1 MNDTVDFEST
11 PMVESI
17 DDVKPHAT
25 FQSIGI
31 FSAFFFVLFVI
42 AMAMFEIAVHLELNR
57 LFAPRSYARPKEIIK
72 NQLKQRPYCIRWVPW
87 VLRLSY
93 SEMMEGV
100 NGTGTRNKG
109 WSGSKLRCNLD
120 GVILIKFCVLAL
132 KSVDLGY
139 FFMHG
144 CNFADQ
150 LYCTMQPRTRYRWT
164 GGLRERNN

>member
-57 LFAPRSYARPKEIIK
+57 LFAPRSYARPKEVRAYNYFLLK
-72 NQLKQRPYCIRWVPW
+72 ATEVAQLVINEANATYIFVFIYIFFLNRS
-87 VLRLSY
+87 LRIS
-93 SEMMEGV
+93 
-100 NGTGTRNKG
+100 
-109 WSGSKLRCNLD
+109 
-120 GVILIKFCVLAL
+120 
-132 KSVDLGY
+132 
-139 FFMHG
+139 
-144 CNFADQ
+144 
-150 LYCTMQPRTRYRWT
+150 
-164 GGLRERNN
+164 